1 MMTNRRVRVAIAF
14 DDGRGEDRC
23 EGPAP
28 DGGCPRATRRN
39 GLVTCTGARILPLC
53 GTFADG
59 EQILV
64 SSEGGRCPLA
74 GLVRVVPAPWD

>member
-1 MMTNRRVRVAIAF
+1 M
-14 DDGRGEDRC
+14 
-23 EGPAP
+23 
-28 DGGCPRATRRN
+28 
-39 GLVTCTGARILPLC
+39 TCTGARILPLC